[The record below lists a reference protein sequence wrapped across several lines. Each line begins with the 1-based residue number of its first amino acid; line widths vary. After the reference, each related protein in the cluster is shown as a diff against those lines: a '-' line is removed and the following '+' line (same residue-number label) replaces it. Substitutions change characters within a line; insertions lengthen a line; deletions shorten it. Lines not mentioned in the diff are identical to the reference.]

1 VVVSEAA
8 GEAVDLAVSAA
19 VHQGAEAPAAVGN
32 DSAAFVDKLRM
43 EAKLRE
49 LIERLKSATADNL
62 KTVVLYGSA
71 VTPEFVARHSDLNVL
86 CLVERAGAPELEA
99 LHGVAE
105 WWTHAGNPA
114 PLVFTLDE
122 LHRSADVF
130 AIELLDMKMR
140 HRILLGEDFLAAF
153 EVPMAYHR
161 LQVERELRTGW
172 LRLRQT
178 ILAAPQKRKDHLG
191 IMLASVSTFCAL
203 FRHALFALGQPMPET
218 KRQAVD
224 ALASL
229 TGADPSA
236 FHAILELREGKR
248 KESKMDVEATLH
260 TYLEFVEIV
269 TNEVDRRLEAH

>member
-1 VVVSEAA
+1 MVLVAVLQVA
-8 GEAVDLAVSAA
+8 GARAGVGEFSAA
-19 VHQGAEAPAAVGN
+19 IERRQ
-32 DSAAFVDKLRM
+32 RM
-43 EAKLRE
+43 EAKLKE
-49 LIERLKSATADNL
+49 LLERLNAAAADNL

-71 VTPEFVARHSDLNVL
+71 VTAEFVAQHSDLNIL

-105 WWTHAGNPA
+105 WWTRAGNPA
-114 PLVFTLDE
+114 PLVFTLEE

-130 AIELLDMKMR
+130 AIEMLDMKLR
-140 HRILLGEDFLAAF
+140 HRILLGDDFLAAL
-153 EVPMAYHR
+153 EVPLDFHR

-172 LRLRQT
+172 LRLRQA

-191 IMLASVSTFCAL
+191 IMLASVSAFCAL
-203 FRHALFALGQPMPET
+203 FRHALLALGQPMPET

-236 FHAILELREGKR
+236 FHAVLELREGKR
-248 KESKMDVEATLH
+248 KESQMDIEVTLH
-260 TYLEFVEIV
+260 TYLEFVEII
-269 TNEVDRRLEAH
+269 TNEVDRRLEAQ